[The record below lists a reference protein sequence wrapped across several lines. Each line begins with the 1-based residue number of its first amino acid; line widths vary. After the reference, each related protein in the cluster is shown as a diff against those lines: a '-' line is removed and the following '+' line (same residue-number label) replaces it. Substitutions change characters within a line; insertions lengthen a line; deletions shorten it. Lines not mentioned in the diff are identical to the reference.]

1 MWYPGN
7 CCRRWTSSFYAVSWW
22 SPIIS
27 DFWVW
32 LGRKK
37 TPQHSEAHCTFTD
50 FPPYLHVLNI
60 SSISSIP
67 SFLNVALQE
76 VSSFLSL
83 WTESVK
89 GGTLALQA
97 LSFKGWSDRI
107 FILIYIY
114 ILYIYTGWWFGTWLL
129 WLSHHIGNVIIPT
142 DFHSIIFQRGS
153 YTTNQY
159 TYIYIQRRVG

>member
-1 MWYPGN
+1 MGPSTAKPRHLKMWYPGN

-114 ILYIYTGWWFGTWLL
+114 IY
-129 WLSHHIGNVIIPT
+129 
-142 DFHSIIFQRGS
+142 
-153 YTTNQY
+153 
-159 TYIYIQRRVG
+159 YIYIHWLVVWNMAFMTFPSYWECHHPNWLSLHHFSEG